1 MHLHQVQRS
10 LLAVPVG
17 RWLRIAATGQVDGKC
32 QPDCSDHLLCLD
44 GHHQEFVGRFRIL
57 LGNSEGMQ
65 QSYSYFH
72 RVEQGDFWRRSL
84 VDLQFQVVALLLRS
98 LPGTLARLR
107 RDVPTVDTTLPI
119 VPWFPASVSP
129 PVPEPLCVGHNSAPV
144 VLEQDVICPGADR
157 AALGLPRH

>member
-10 LLAVPVG
+10 LLAVLVG
-17 RWLRIAATGQVDGKC
+17 RWLRIAATGQADGKC

-44 GHHQEFVGRFRIL
+44 GHHQEFVDRFRIL

-72 RVEQGDFWRRSL
+72 RVEQDDFSHQSL
-84 VDLQFQVVALLLRS
+84 VDLQFQVVALPLRS
-98 LPGTLARLR
+98 LPGTLAPLH
-107 RDVPTVDTTLPI
+107 RDVPIVGTTLPI

-129 PVPEPLCVGHNSAPV
+129 QVPEPLFVGHNSAPV
-144 VLEQDVICPGADR
+144 VPEQGVTCLGADR
-157 AALGLPRH
+157 VALGLPGH